1 MLFRPE
7 AFDASRPNDSR
18 GSNSEPSCENRS
30 VRRLRTLAIVAV
42 IVVLTDVT
50 HDGQTRYQFRLKRRP
65 RCEAVARLHRACSG
79 PE

>member
-7 AFDASRPNDSR
+7 AFDVSRPNESR
-18 GSNSEPSCENRS
+18 GSNSEPSCENPS

-50 HDGQTRYQFRLKRRP
+50 YDGQTLRISIGLPGRRRLLQL
-65 RCEAVARLHRACSG
+65 VI
-79 PE
+79 